1 MPRIAQCPETEEPC
15 DDGRCKIG
23 SCYLENQAAMQ
34 RERRKLLCPRVA
46 VMAKVRRDA
55 SRRVWLGMDAADR
68 EALADEAAPL
78 IAESK
83 RTGVTQEQ
91 TGEQREAAMID
102 ALLRLPAYADRIQ
115 AQVDIILRGYD
126 MIQADSSLI

>member
-23 SCYLENQAAMQ
+23 SCYLENKAAMQ
-34 RERRKLLCPRVA
+34 RARRRLLCPRVA

-115 AQVDIILRGYD
+115 AQVDILLRGYD
-126 MIQADSSLI
+126 MIEADSSLI